1 MQAMLLLGDFSY
13 NALRDKGVEESWEI
27 LKGILL
33 RSQKL
38 SIPACKKLG
47 KESKRQ
53 EWLNNSLLSK
63 LKHTHTHT
71 HVQTMKTR
79 TDILG
84 RLQGYSSGVWG
95 LKKTRH
101 NYS

>member
-84 RLQGYSSGVWG
+84 RL
-95 LKKTRH
+95 
-101 NYS
+101 